1 MSFTKNNTKAKGMFK
16 DASKEWRPNSTATST
31 YDDFKIRFTKHDEY
45 YTKKDTTASSAG
57 YANQVKYI
65 LHGELT
71 NFIDHY
77 PHTT

>member
-1 MSFTKNNTKAKGMFK
+1 MSFTTNKEATGMLK
-16 DASKEWRPNSTATST
+16 DGSKEWRTNSTDTST
-31 YDDFKIRFTKHDEY
+31 YDDFKIRFTEHDKY
-45 YTKKDTTASSAG
+45 HTKKDTTASSAG